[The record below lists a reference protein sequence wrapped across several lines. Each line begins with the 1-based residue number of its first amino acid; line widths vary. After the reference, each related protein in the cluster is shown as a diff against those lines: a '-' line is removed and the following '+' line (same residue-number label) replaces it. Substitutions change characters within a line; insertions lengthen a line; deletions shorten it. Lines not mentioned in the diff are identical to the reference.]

1 MRPSPTLALLLG
13 GWRNSMMSQTQNLW
27 SPVFSSA
34 GAAINPLALASSYAC
49 LASPF
54 SLIWALT
61 FLLRQQL
68 PVPPLQTN
76 LTLET
81 WRIYSARSQGVCLVQ
96 PAKKGPWLGP
106 GGPPSTLTAWTGL
119 KKQYPHLVEGWF
131 LARTDSTDYFMLI
144 NK

>member
-13 GWRNSMMSQTQNLW
+13 GWRNSMSQTQNLW

-34 GAAINPLALASSYAC
+34 GAAVNSLALASSYAC

-61 FLLRQQL
+61 FLLRRQL

-96 PAKKGPWLGP
+96 PAKKGSWLGP